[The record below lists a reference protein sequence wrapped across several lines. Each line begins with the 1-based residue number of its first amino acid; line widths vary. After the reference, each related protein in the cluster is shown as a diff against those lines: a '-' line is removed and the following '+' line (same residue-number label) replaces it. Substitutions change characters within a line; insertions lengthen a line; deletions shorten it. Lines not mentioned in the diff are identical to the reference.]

1 MERPA
6 GAVVDL
12 ASAAG
17 AERRA
22 VAAIVAARAGAVDR
36 GDPVAAAVRVV
47 LEALAGVTDAAA
59 VMAAAAV
66 RRSRTARGR
75 ISSRT

>member
-12 ASAAG
+12 ASAVG
-17 AERRA
+17 AERPA

-36 GDPVAAAVRVV
+36 GDPVAAAVRVGP
-47 LEALAGVTDAAA
+47 EARAGATDAVA
-59 VMAAAAV
+59 VMAAAAG
-66 RRSRTARGR
+66 RRSRIARGR